1 MSVFGDFV
9 RLRREELDLD
19 QSGLARQLGVNQQTV
34 SRWEVAKAVP
44 RPDRIGR
51 LAEVLRVEV
60 ADLMRYAG
68 YLPESKPTG
77 AQADETLRRLLD
89 EVSGL
94 TNEQLVVL
102 IDHAWVEYRD
112 RLGFSLQPPRRHRS
126 KPAGM

>member
-1 MSVFGDFV
+1 MSVLGDFV

-19 QSGLARQLGVNQQTV
+19 QSELARRLGVNQQTV
-34 SRWEVAKAVP
+34 SKWEQARAVP
-44 RPDRIGR
+44 RPARIGR

-68 YLPESKPTG
+68 YLPAATG
-77 AQADETLRRLLD
+77 APADEPFPRLLE

-102 IDHAWVEYRD
+102 IDRAWDEYRG
-112 RLGFSLQPPRRHRS
+112 RLGLLDRH
-126 KPAGM
+126 A